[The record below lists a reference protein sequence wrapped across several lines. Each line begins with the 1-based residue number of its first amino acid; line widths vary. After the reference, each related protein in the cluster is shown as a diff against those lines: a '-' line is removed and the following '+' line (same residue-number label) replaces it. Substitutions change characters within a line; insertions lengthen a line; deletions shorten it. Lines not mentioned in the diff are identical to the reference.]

1 MTSVQVFE
9 CLTLLTFATFLIPV
23 RWKQVFGLVLS
34 AALTINTLYW
44 IIPVLQSGEALSL
57 PFSLPFWSDQAMLY
71 ADGLSAL
78 FILLIDLTVLMGIWY
93 SRGYLR
99 PYTGKATKGQFALH
113 YFALS
118 WLHIAMILVVCLR
131 DGLSFLVAWEL
142 MSFSSFVLVIFEAAR
157 KDILR
162 TGISYFLQMHVGFLL
177 ILAAFLLS
185 SQGAEHM
192 GFTALNAYF
201 AVHDTIPVFLLFFAG
216 FGIKAGLFPLHTW
229 LPHAH
234 PAAPSH
240 VSAIMSG
247 IMIKMG
253 IYGLLRV
260 LSEINGQAFA
270 IGVILLITGLVTG
283 IFGILS
289 AAVQKDLKK
298 ILAFSSIENIGII
311 STALGLGMLGRHTG
325 MHTLSWLGFAGA
337 LLHICN
343 HALYKPML
351 FMAAGSVYTT
361 THTRDM
367 LSLGGLAHRMPQT
380 TMFFI
385 AGGLAI
391 SALPPFNG
399 FYSEFLLYSG
409 ILDSLR
415 GADIQT
421 DLWLMAA
428 MTGLALIGGLSL
440 FAFTRAI
447 GTGFLGVARS
457 DRALHAQEQH
467 TAILLPQYGYL
478 LIITIVSLFP
488 GRLLEL
494 ISGILVPWLP
504 DQLPETQVPPVI
516 SLSGPVAAACVLL
529 GFVVLIL
536 VVRAYRMKRKPVTT
550 GPTWGCGYTAGS
562 PAHQYTA
569 TTFSDNLRRLFR
581 RSTAISQRQFVPL
594 APEEL
599 FPTDRQYRTVY
610 KDPGEQYLLRPAIR
624 LLNTVMRKSTLL
636 QTGQLRHYILYGLG
650 FILLVFLLTILNLL

>member
-9 CLTLLTFATFLIPV
+9 CLTLLTFVTFLIPV
-23 RWKQVFGLVLS
+23 RWKQVFGLMLS
-34 AALTINTLYW
+34 AALTVVTLCW
-44 IIPVLQSGEALSL
+44 VVPVLQSGQTLSL
-57 PFSLPFWSDQAMLY
+57 PFSLPFWSDQATLH
-71 ADGLSAL
+71 ADGLSAM
-78 FILLIDLTVLMGIWY
+78 FILLIDLAILMGTWY

-99 PYTGKATKGQFALH
+99 PYIGKATKGQFALH

-142 MSFSSFVLVIFEAAR
+142 MSFSSFILVIFEAAR

-162 TGISYFLQMHVGFLL
+162 TGISYFLQMHIGFLL
-177 ILAAFLLS
+177 ILSAFLLS
-185 SQGAEHM
+185 SQGSENI
-192 GFTALNAYF
+192 GFPALKAYF
-201 AVHDTIPVFLLFFAG
+201 AGHNALPVFLLFFAG

-260 LSEINGQAFA
+260 LSEISSQTFA
-270 IGVILLITGLVTG
+270 ISVILLITGLITG

-298 ILAFSSIENIGII
+298 VLAFSSIENIGII
-311 STALGLGMLGRHTG
+311 CTALGLGMLGRYTG
-325 MHTLSWLGFAGA
+325 LQTLSWLGFAGA
-337 LLHICN
+337 LFHICN

-351 FMAAGSVYTT
+351 FMAAGSVYTA

-367 LSLGGLAHRMPQT
+367 LSLGGLIHRMPQT
-380 TMFFI
+380 TLLFI

-409 ILDSLR
+409 ILGSLR
-415 GADIQT
+415 DADMQT

-428 MTGLALIGGLSL
+428 MTGLALMGGLSI
-440 FAFTRAI
+440 FAFTRTI

-457 DRALHAQEQH
+457 DRAVHAHEQN
-467 TAILLPQYGYL
+467 AAMLLPQYGYL
-478 LIITIVSLFP
+478 LIIVVVSFFP
-488 GRLLEL
+488 GQLLGL
-494 ISGILVPWLP
+494 ISGILGPWFPGQEPVSPLLP
-504 DQLPETQVPPVI
+504 AI

-529 GFVVLIL
+529 GSVLLIIT
-536 VVRAYRMKRKPVTT
+536 VRYYRMKRKPAVY

-562 PAHQYTA
+562 PTHQYTA
-569 TTFSDNLRRLFR
+569 TTFSENLRRLFR
-581 RSTAISQRQFVPL
+581 RSTAVRERQFVPL
-594 APEEL
+594 TDGEL
-599 FPTDRQYRTVY
+599 FPADRQYRTAY

-624 LLNTVMRKSTLL
+624 LLNTVMRRSTLL

-650 FILLVFLLTILNLL
+650 FILLVFLLTFLNLL